1 MLPLNK
7 IVGNW
12 LSAGYLFYTYTH
24 KYFKHEIKLDTDSN
38 QCTANPAFSL

>member
-12 LSAGYLFYTYTH
+12 LSPGYLHIY
-24 KYFKHEIKLDTDSN
+24 
-38 QCTANPAFSL
+38 P